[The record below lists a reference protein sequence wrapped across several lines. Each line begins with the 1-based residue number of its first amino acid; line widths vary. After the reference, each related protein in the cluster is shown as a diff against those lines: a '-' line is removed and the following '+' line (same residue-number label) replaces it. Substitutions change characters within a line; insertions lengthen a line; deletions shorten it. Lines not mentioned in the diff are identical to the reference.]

1 MRSRISAYKRYI
13 PLLDQGLVSGGN
25 FLVGV
30 LLTRSLGLDF
40 YGEFTLAW
48 LIVLFAAS
56 VQQAAILNPLYTFAP
71 AMKGEDKKD
80 YLGDLTGFQWMFAAF
95 AAVACY
101 IILRLNAWLVPS
113 WELTSSSLWL
123 PFTLFTFLVHDFFR
137 KLNYAKDKVLKSFLM
152 DIMTYSLQVVCLLI
166 VSHRGTLDLRTA
178 LIILGV
184 SFSVSILF
192 SWRELTRALL
202 SGTKWSS
209 IVSKHWDFSKW
220 LVGTALLQWFSGNI
234 FILVAA
240 ALLSPLAVGAIRII
254 QNIMGLLHVLFLAF
268 ENIVPLRAS
277 KIFHEDGLRSLGI
290 YLGKILVKGG
300 LGTLAIG
307 GTVALFGKEI
317 MDLLY
322 EGQHMEF
329 AYLLYGFAGLYVL
342 VFTGTIIR
350 FAIRTL
356 EQTRLIFISYIIS
369 ALASMLLA
377 KPMIAHF
384 GINGVIIGLVLSQLI
399 IQAYFIY
406 SLRTYWSKI

>member
-1 MRSRISAYKRYI
+1 MRSRMSAYKRYI

-40 YGEFTLAW
+40 YGEFTLLW

-80 YLGDLTGFQWMFAAF
+80 YLVDLTGFQWMFAAF

-152 DIMTYSLQVVCLLI
+152 DIMTYSLQVVSLLI
-166 VSHRGTLDLRTA
+166 VSHRGTLDLRAA

-192 SWRELTRALL
+192 SWRELTGALL

-209 IVSKHWDFSKW
+209 IIRKHWDFSKW

-254 QNIMGLLHVLFLAF
+254 QNIMGLLHVLFLVF

-277 KIFHEDGLRSLGI
+277 KIFHEDGLRPLGI
-290 YLGKILVKGG
+290 YLGKMLVKGG

-307 GTVALFGKEI
+307 GMVALFGKEI

-322 EGQHMEF
+322 EGQHIEF

-342 VFTGTIIR
+342 VFTGTIMR

-406 SLRTYWSKI
+406 SLRTYWRKI